1 MPATTLPPREKR
13 PMRSY
18 SLVEPGKPFQV
29 IDAPDPKPTGT
40 EVLLKVTRAGVCH
53 SDIHISDGFF
63 DLGGGTVLNIVDRGN
78 RLPYT
83 LGNQDM
89 GEVVAPGPDA
99 QGVPDGPPLL
109 GHPVPSCGAATAG

>member
-63 DLGGGTVLNIVDRGN
+63 DLGGGKVLNIVDRGQ
-78 RLPYT
+78 RFPIT
-83 LGNQDM
+83 LGHEDRKSTRLNSS
-89 GEVVAPGPDA
+89 
-99 QGVPDGPPLL
+99 
-109 GHPVPSCGAATAG
+109 H